1 MIPVEPLDL
10 PLRPLVLTS
19 VDATLAPPSGEPTP
33 PPVPPLAGRV
43 LLGGPHAVP
52 ITPEFAAEDRE
63 LRLFVSQ
70 EAARAVYHLVR
81 LTLNFPDR
89 PVTPRL
95 HRVDAAFEL
104 TAQDGAEAPVAWSM
118 TPSEVRDARQ
128 RVRHVAL
135 GPRLAFLGVEVEL
148 GEWSR
153 TVTEQTGEPFL
164 QAQRAQTPRPGWR
177 FTRTRAMPLT
187 GDQSLAMVVRAP
199 AGVTSTLGLEIRATT
214 RSRPLGLR
222 RYREVP
228 GPLTLPP
235 RTLS

>member
-19 VDATLAPPSGEPTP
+19 EDDTLAHSADPGP

-52 ITPEFAAEDRE
+52 ITREFAAEDPE
-63 LRLFVSQ
+63 LRLFVDQ
-70 EAARAVYHLVR
+70 EAAHAVYHLVR
-81 LTLNFPDR
+81 LTLNFPER

-95 HRVDAAFEL
+95 HRVWLGIELAAPG
-104 TAQDGAEAPVAWSM
+104 GAGAPVAWSM

-128 RVRHVAL
+128 RVRHFAL
-135 GPRLAFLGVEVEL
+135 GPRLAFLGVEVEV

-153 TVTEQTGEPFL
+153 TVTEQAGEPFL
-164 QAQRAQTPRPGWR
+164 RAERAQTPHPEWT
-177 FTRTRAMPLT
+177 FTRTRTMPLT
-187 GDQSLAMVVRAP
+187 GDQSLALVVRAP
-199 AGVTSTLGLEIRATT
+199 AGVVSTLGLEIQATT

-222 RYREVP
+222 RYREIP
-228 GPLTLPP
+228 DPLTLPP
-235 RTLS
+235 LALS